1 MSKDYIRLGKNF
13 LSLLIVQG
21 GNYLV
26 PLITLPYLVG
36 VLGIESYGEVSYAYA
51 FNMYFIVLSA
61 FGFNLYAP
69 KKIAENSGK
78 ANKLNQVVS
87 TVLTVK
93 VLLLICS
100 IPLFIISIFIIPS
113 LNNIIELAFLSF
125 IFVFAQAL
133 TPNWFFQGIEKMK
146 VITIAS
152 ISAKLLYASGLF
164 LFVKEADDLSLVPLL
179 NGLSHLLIAILLL
192 IYTFAVCGVRFS
204 VPSAMWIRY
213 YLQESFG
220 FFLSRISVSFY
231 TISNTFI
238 LGTFGSMEL
247 TGVFAVADKLFQAM
261 QGAYHPLVNAL
272 YPYISRVKDIGIFKK
287 VFFTSVSLNL
297 FAVVLLYFLSPSI
310 FDSLFGEVSPDSL
323 VLFQQLVFAGIII
336 LPSIL
341 LGYPFLGAMGYT
353 KFTNMSV
360 IVSSLIHLFILCF
373 LVISQNLSL
382 MNVVIAIF
390 ITEILVLSIRVFG
403 TFKYH
408 VWIS

>member
-146 VITIAS
+146 VITIA
-152 ISAKLLYASGLF
+152 
-164 LFVKEADDLSLVPLL
+164 
-179 NGLSHLLIAILLL
+179 
-192 IYTFAVCGVRFS
+192 
-204 VPSAMWIRY
+204 
-213 YLQESFG
+213 
-220 FFLSRISVSFY
+220 
-231 TISNTFI
+231 
-238 LGTFGSMEL
+238 
-247 TGVFAVADKLFQAM
+247 
-261 QGAYHPLVNAL
+261 
-272 YPYISRVKDIGIFKK
+272 
-287 VFFTSVSLNL
+287 
-297 FAVVLLYFLSPSI
+297 
-310 FDSLFGEVSPDSL
+310 
-323 VLFQQLVFAGIII
+323 
-336 LPSIL
+336 
-341 LGYPFLGAMGYT
+341 
-353 KFTNMSV
+353 
-360 IVSSLIHLFILCF
+360 
-373 LVISQNLSL
+373 
-382 MNVVIAIF
+382 
-390 ITEILVLSIRVFG
+390 
-403 TFKYH
+403 
-408 VWIS
+408 